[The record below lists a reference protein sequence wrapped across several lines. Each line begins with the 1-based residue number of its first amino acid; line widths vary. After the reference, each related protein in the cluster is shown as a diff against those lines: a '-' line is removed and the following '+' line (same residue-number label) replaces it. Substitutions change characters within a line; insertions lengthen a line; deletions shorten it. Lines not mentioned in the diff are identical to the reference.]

1 MQPSEEIKS
10 RLDIVDVI
18 RDYIQLQ
25 AAGGNFRARCP
36 FHQEKSPSFMV
47 SPEKQIFHCFGCSKG
62 GDVFT
67 FVQEIEGI
75 SFIEAIRLLAP
86 KAGVTLKQEDPKT
99 YSQRNRVLDILEISR
114 KYFNK
119 VLMDAGTAKKARE
132 YLEKRGLTED
142 TIEEWQIGYSQ
153 DSWDDLINILKGR
166 GFKDEEIFLSG
177 MSVKKEE
184 TGRYYNRFRGRIMFP
199 INDVNG
205 STVAFT
211 ARVSP
216 EKEATEQMGKYIN
229 SPQTLVFDKSK
240 ILFGLD
246 RAKVSVKNQDYAIL
260 VEGQMDVITAHQ
272 NGFRNVVA
280 SSGTALTKEQVNLLK
295 RFSNN
300 IALAFDMD
308 KAGIMAADR
317 GIRETLQA
325 GMNIKIIEVPNGKD
339 PDECIKNDLEGWK
352 NSLINAKQ
360 MMQYYFDQ
368 TFTGL
373 NIRKME
379 DVNKAQN
386 KLLPMIAILP
396 NKIEQDFW
404 ISKFSQIT
412 NSNESG
418 VREELSK
425 LLQRNNQDNYQER
438 NQPEIKTIEKVS
450 RTREDQLSELVLSF
464 VFKFPYLFEYLT
476 NNLPIEF
483 LAGKENKAIYKKLI
497 FYYNN
502 YINNQESSGEFEYSK
517 FRNWLA
523 NEKEAKNKIEID
535 NQLKLAEKL
544 VLLIDKELAGL
555 DDENAKT
562 SLIGMLK
569 DLKVIHLKNK
579 MKEVERMIVQLEE
592 NSDIDT
598 EDEINGLMNELKSLS
613 DELKKYNT

>member
-62 GDVFT
+62 GDVFS
-67 FVQEIEGI
+67 FVQEVEGI
-75 SFIEAIRLLAP
+75 TFVEALRLLAP
-86 KAGVTLKQEDPKT
+86 KAGVVLKQEDPKT
-99 YSQRNRVLDILEISR
+99 YSKRNRILDILEISR
-114 KYFNK
+114 KYYHK
-119 VLMDAGTAKKARE
+119 VLMDSKAAAKARD

-153 DSWDDLINILKGR
+153 DSWDDLINILKER
-166 GFKDEEIFLSG
+166 GFKDDEIFASG

-199 INDVNG
+199 INDVNAN
-205 STVAFT
+205 TVAFT

-216 EKEATEQMGKYIN
+216 EKEATEKMGKYIN
-229 SPQTLVFDKSK
+229 SPQTAVYDKSK
-240 ILFGLD
+240 VLFGLD
-246 RAKVSVKNQDYAIL
+246 KAKVTVKNQDYAIL

-272 NGFRNVVA
+272 AGFRNVVA
-280 SSGTALTKEQVNLLK
+280 SSGTALTTEQTNLLK

-317 GIRETLQA
+317 GIRETLRA

-339 PDECIKNDLEGWK
+339 PDECIKNDLDGWVNALK
-352 NSLINAKQ
+352 GAKQ

-368 TFTGL
+368 TFAGL
-373 NIRKME
+373 NVSKIENIK
-379 DVNKAQN
+379 KAQE
-386 KLLPMIAILP
+386 KLLPIIAILP
-396 NKIEQDFW
+396 NKIERDFW

-412 NSNESG
+412 NSDESV

-425 LLQRNNQDNYQER
+425 VLKSSEGNNYQER
-438 NQPEIKTIEKVS
+438 NNIEIKKVENVS
-450 RTREDQLSELVLSF
+450 RTREEQLSQLLLSF
-464 VFKFPYLFEYLT
+464 AFKFPYLFEYLI
-476 NNLPIEF
+476 NNLPIEH
-483 LAGKENKAIYKKLI
+483 LSGKDNKAIYKKLI

-502 YINNQESSGEFEYSK
+502 NINNQETSSEFEYFE
-517 FRNWLA
+517 FRNWLLSD
-523 NEKEAKNKIEID
+523 KEAKNQIEIE

-544 VLLIDKELAGL
+544 VLLIDKEFAGL
-555 DDENAKT
+555 DDENAKEG
-562 SLIGMLK
+562 LIGMLK
-569 DLKVIHLKNK
+569 DLKTINKKNK
-579 MKEVERMIVQLEE
+579 MKEIERMIVQLEA
-592 NSDIDT
+592 NTDIDS
-598 EDEINGLMNELKSLS
+598 EDEINGLMNELKYLS
-613 DELKKYNT
+613 EN

>member
-62 GDVFT
+62 GDVFS

-75 SFIEAIRLLAP
+75 TFIEALRLLAP

-99 YSQRNRVLDILEISR
+99 YSKRNRILDILDISR
-114 KYFNK
+114 KYYHK
-119 VLMDAGTAKKARE
+119 VLMDSKAAEKARD

-142 TIEEWQIGYSQ
+142 TIEEWQVGYSQ
-153 DSWDDLINILKGR
+153 DSWDDLINILKER
-166 GFKDEEIFLSG
+166 GFKDEEIFASG

-199 INDVNG
+199 INDVNAN
-205 STVAFT
+205 TVAFT

-216 EKEATEQMGKYIN
+216 EKEATEKMGKYIN
-229 SPQTLVFDKSK
+229 SPQTDVYDKSK
-240 ILFGLD
+240 VLFGLD
-246 RAKVSVKNQDYAIL
+246 KAKVTVKNQDYAIL

-280 SSGTALTKEQVNLLK
+280 SSGTALTKEQLNLLK

-317 GIRETLQA
+317 GIRETLRE

-339 PDECIKNDLEGWK
+339 PDECIKNDLDGWVGALK
-352 NSLINAKQ
+352 NAKQ

-373 NIRKME
+373 NISKIE
-379 DVNKAQN
+379 NIKKAQE
-386 KLLPMIAILP
+386 KLLPIIAILP
-396 NKIEQDFW
+396 NKIERDFW

-412 NSNESG
+412 NSDESV

-425 LLQRNNQDNYQER
+425 ILKNSEGNQYQDR
-438 NQPEIKTIEKVS
+438 NQVEVRKLENVS
-450 RTREDQLSELVLSF
+450 RTREDQLSQLLLSF
-464 VFKFPYLFEYLT
+464 AFKFPYLFEYLI
-476 NNLPIEF
+476 NNLPIEH
-483 LAGKENKAIYKKLI
+483 LSGQENKAIYKKLI

-502 YINNQESSGEFEYSK
+502 NINNQETSSEFEYFE
-517 FRNWLA
+517 FRNWLLSD
-523 NEKEAKNKIEID
+523 KEAKNQIEIE

-544 VLLIDKELAGL
+544 VLLIDKEFTGL
-555 DDENAKT
+555 DDENAKEG
-562 SLIGMLK
+562 LIGMLK
-569 DLKVIHLKNK
+569 DLKAIHRKNK
-579 MKEVERMIVQLEE
+579 MKEIERMIVQLEA
-592 NSDIDT
+592 NTDIDS
-598 EDEINGLMNELKSLS
+598 EDEINGLMNELKYLS
-613 DELKKYNT
+613 EN